1 MKKLVAIVAF
11 VAFFAMV
18 SASFAAS
25 LAGTVSKVDAKAGTL
40 SVKGADGKEMTF
52 TADAKVLGGLKADG
66 SKVTVTYETKDGKN
80 TASKVEAAK

>member
-1 MKKLVAIVAF
+1 MKKLVAILAF

-25 LAGTVSKVDAKAGTL
+25 LAGTVAKVDAKAGSL
-40 SVKGADGKEMTF
+40 VVKGADGKDMTF
-52 TADAKVLGGLKADG
+52 SADAKALEGLKDG
-66 SKVTVTYETKDGKN
+66 AKVTVTYETKDGKN